1 MKYSILIMTLAMSA
15 NVMAFGDNSS
25 RASSSSRSTAVAG
38 ASAHQAQG
46 QGQIASQQGNTTNV
60 SDSSVYE
67 DTKQH
72 KNTPS
77 MGVAGLTA
85 SNLTCLGSASVSGA
99 IAGFGIGGA
108 STVMDESCN
117 LRQMS
122 IRLQQLGMYDASQR
136 IMCQD
141 ESVKVAMEL
150 TGFDCGKD
158 ADNAPANIPA
168 TTYQSNSGTGFGF
181 MQ

>member
-1 MKYSILIMTLAMSA
+1 MSA
-15 NVMAFGDNSS
+15 NVMAFGDTDNSS
-25 RASSSSRSTAVAG
+25 SARSSSGAMAG

-46 QGQIASQQGNTTNV
+46 QGQLQGQAQRGNTTSV
-60 SDSSVYE
+60 TDSSVYE